1 MILITGCKMFFK
13 NYIYLLSVFLIISS
27 PSFGIKLLS
36 HKATYTLNVEDIE
49 ENSFLEGGQGQTY
62 FEIIEN
68 CEGWNVKEDYVLIYE
83 LPNKKMTN
91 SYSSYST
98 FENFSGTKHS
108 FELNEKSELNGDN
121 SYQGFVEKNNINI
134 SGSVINNSIKQ
145 LSFKKDILLPI
156 EHLKKLIEAAK
167 NEKKIFTKKVFFGNE
182 DKEYIKIVS
191 AFIGTKRNSTF
202 KDFDYF
208 KNKIVWPMKI
218 AFYKENSK
226 SENPDY
232 EISLELDEF
241 GVVHSYDVNYGNFKI
256 KAVLKDF
263 NIMKK
268 KSCN

>member
-1 MILITGCKMFFK
+1 MFFK
-13 NYIYLLSVFLIISS
+13 SYIYLLSVFLIIITS

-36 HKATYTLNVEDIE
+36 HKATYTLDVEDIE
-49 ENSFLEGGQGQTY
+49 DNSFLEGGQGQTY
-62 FEIIEN
+62 FEIMEN

-108 FELNEKSELNGDN
+108 FELNEKSELNGNN

-134 SGSVINNSIKQ
+134 SGSVINSSIKK
-145 LSFKKDILLPI
+145 LSFKKDTLLPI

-167 NEKKIFTKKVFFGNE
+167 NGEKIFTKKVFFGNE
-182 DKEYIKIVS
+182 QKEYIKIVS
-191 AFIGTKRNSTF
+191 AFIGKKRNSRF
-202 KDFDYF
+202 NDFDYF
-208 KNKIVWPMKI
+208 RNKIVWPMKI
-218 AFYKENSK
+218 AFYNESSK

-232 EISLELDEF
+232 EILLDLDES
-241 GVVHSYDVNYGNFKI
+241 GVVHSYEVHYGNFKI

-263 NIMKK
+263 NVMKK
-268 KSCN
+268 KRCN

>member
-1 MILITGCKMFFK
+1 MFFK
-13 NYIYLLSVFLIISS
+13 SYIYLLSVFSIIVTS

-62 FEIIEN
+62 FEIIEK
-68 CEGWNVKEDYVLIYE
+68 CDGWNVKEDYVLVYE
-83 LPNKKMTN
+83 LPEKKMTN
-91 SYSSYST
+91 SYSRYST
-98 FENFSGTKHS
+98 FENFLGTKHS

-121 SYQGFVEKNNINI
+121 SYQGFIEKNNINI

-145 LSFKKDILLPI
+145 LSFNKDTLLPL

-191 AFIGTKRNSTF
+191 AFIGKKQKSKF
-202 KDFDYF
+202 KKFDYF
-208 KNKIVWPMKI
+208 KNKIIWPMKI
-218 AFYKENSK
+218 AFYKENTK

-232 EISLELDEF
+232 EISLDLDEY
-241 GVVHSYDVNYGNFKI
+241 GVVHSYQVDYGNFKI

-263 NIMKK
+263 NVLQKENCK
-268 KSCN
+268 

>member
-1 MILITGCKMFFK
+1 MKMFFK
-13 NYIYLLSVFLIISS
+13 NYIYLLSAFLIIISN

-36 HKATYTLNVEDIE
+36 HKATYTLNVEDID
-49 ENSFLEGGQGQTY
+49 ENSYLEGGQGQTY

-83 LPNKKMTN
+83 LPNKKMSN

-108 FELNEKSELNGDN
+108 FELNEKSELNGVN

-145 LSFKKDILLPI
+145 LSFKKDTLLPL

-167 NEKKIFTKKVFFGNE
+167 NEKKIFTHKVFFGNE

-191 AFIGTKRNSTF
+191 AFIGKKRKSKFN
-202 KDFDYF
+202 DFDYF
-208 KNKIVWPMKI
+208 KNKVVWPMKI
-218 AFYKENSK
+218 AFYKNNSK

-232 EISLELDEF
+232 EIILELDEF
-241 GVVHSYDVNYGNFKI
+241 GVVHSYDVDYGNFKI

-263 NIMKK
+263 NIIKK
-268 KSCN
+268 KQCK

>member
-1 MILITGCKMFFK
+1 MFFK

-108 FELNEKSELNGDN
+108 FELNEKSEFNGEN
-121 SYQGFVEKNNINI
+121 TYQGFAEKINDKI
-134 SGSVINNSIKQ
+134 LVSIIKQSIKKI
-145 LSFKKDILLPI
+145 SFKEKILFPV
-156 EHLKKLIEAAK
+156 EHLRKVIEAAQK
-167 NEKKIFTKKVFFGNE
+167 GETLFTSKVFFGNE
-182 DKEYIKIVS
+182 DKNLVKIVS
-191 AFIGTKRNSTF
+191 AFISKERKSKYQNIEYLRD
-202 KDFDYF
+202 KM
-208 KNKIVWPMKI
+208 IWPIKL
-218 AFYKENSK
+218 AFYTPDKKNI
-226 SENPDY
+226 NPDY
-232 EISLELDEF
+232 EITLELDQL
-241 GVVHSYDVNYGNFKI
+241 GVVHSYLVNYGDFEVRATLKNFKI
-256 KAVLKDF
+256 
-263 NIMKK
+263 IEKK
-268 KSCN
+268 KCK